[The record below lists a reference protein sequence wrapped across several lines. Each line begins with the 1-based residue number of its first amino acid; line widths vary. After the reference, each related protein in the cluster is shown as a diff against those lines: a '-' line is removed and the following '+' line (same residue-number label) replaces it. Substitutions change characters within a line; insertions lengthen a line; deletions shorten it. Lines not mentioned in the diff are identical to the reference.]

1 MISMQILRYHFFL
14 FKVVMFILLLER
26 LLFIYAIKFQ
36 WEIVKHVWS
45 DYEW

>member
-1 MISMQILRYHFFL
+1 MQILRYQFFL
-14 FKVVMFILLLER
+14 FKAAMFILLLEW

-36 WEIVKHVWS
+36 WEIVKHAWS